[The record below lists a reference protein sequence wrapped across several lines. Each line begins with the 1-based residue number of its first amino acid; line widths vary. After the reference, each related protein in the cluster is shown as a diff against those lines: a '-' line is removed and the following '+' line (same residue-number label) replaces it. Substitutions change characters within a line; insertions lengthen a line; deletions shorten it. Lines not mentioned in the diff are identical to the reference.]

1 MFGQGGVGGLATV
14 FPGKIVEHR
23 VPARVMHL
31 ALGGVGRQGQIADR
45 NLAPAFRPGRG
56 ARRGAARVAEGVEL
70 FDEAEPKPGL
80 CGHEV
85 PQSAF
90 EGAVA
95 HGIKRPEGQG
105 A

>member
-1 MFGQGGVGGLATV
+1 VGLA
-14 FPGKIVEHR
+14 FR
-23 VPARVMHL
+23 R
-31 ALGGVGRQGQIADR
+31 VGRQGQIADR
-45 NLAPAFRPGRG
+45 HLSVTARAGRG
-56 ARRGAARVAEGVEL
+56 ARRSAARVAEGVEL

-95 HGIKRPEGQG
+95 HGIERPEGQG